1 MKLIY
6 ITLTLISFL
15 FTFGF
20 AFNTIV
26 QTMNGINTN
35 LSLLLVLKVALSA
48 CLTLDL
54 VYITAICANKIDR
67 RTKWKNQQ

>member
-48 CLTLDL
+48 FLTLDL
-54 VYITAICANKIDR
+54 VYITAICADKIDR
-67 RTKWKNQQ
+67 G

>member
-20 AFNTIV
+20 AFNTIA
-26 QTMNGINTN
+26 QTINGINTN

-48 CLTLDL
+48 FLTLAW

-67 RTKWKNQQ
+67 G